1 MPNGS
6 FIKILGISEPTCDNI
21 FTTNPL
27 ARSFENWTRLAK
39 TNFFKL
45 HSSYRQGFWLWLVG
59 CCYQP
64 YLYNTYLVCITHIWF
79 QKQNQLKLVKFFAI
93 VAICVINT
101 LLVLL
106 MKMVKMPHFACV
118 KMRNVTGRTG
128 YLLLAC

>member
-45 HSSYRQGFWLWLVG
+45 HSSYRQGFLLWLVG
-59 CCYQP
+59 CW
-64 YLYNTYLVCITHIWF
+64 YNKYLVSETKSIEIGEIFRYRCDMRDKYITCTADEDG
-79 QKQNQLKLVKFFAI
+79 QNASFRVCEDEKCDGSYRILTVGML
-93 VAICVINT
+93 NT
-101 LLVLL
+101 Q
-106 MKMVKMPHFACV
+106 FNC
-118 KMRNVTGRTG
+118 
-128 YLLLAC
+128 